1 MILKLIFDMV
11 SEAFNVSPEVG
22 MIIVFSFFLL
32 IFLLI
37 REFITWYYK
46 INIAIKV
53 QEERNRILE
62 EILTTLQE
70 K

>member
-1 MILKLIFDMV
+1 MKLIFDIV

-22 MIIVFSFFLL
+22 IIIVVSFFLL

-46 INIAIKV
+46 INKAIKV

>member
-1 MILKLIFDMV
+1 MV
-11 SEAFNVSPEVG
+11 SEAFNVSSEVG
-22 MIIVFSFFLL
+22 IIIVFSFFLL

-46 INIAIKV
+46 INKAIKV

>member
-1 MILKLIFDMV
+1 MKLIFDMV

-32 IFLLI
+32 VFLLI

-46 INIAIKV
+46 INKAIKV